1 MKTSFFNSV
10 LLFTSLALFVS
21 GCATTRS
28 TKTEPSPEEHARLL
42 LNVANAAL
50 IENDPP
56 GALEALARAEA
67 IDPALPE
74 IYHTRGLAFYN
85 QGNTL
90 GALEE
95 VKKALKMAPD
105 YVDANNSLGKILVDL
120 GRYNEAVAP
129 LLKAAHSPLYREAY
143 KAWTNLG
150 ILYYRKGDLAKAGEY
165 FERAI
170 QQGGEN
176 ACIAYYYRGHIKLHD
191 AQYSEA
197 IEDYKQA
204 TKKWCG
210 GFADAH
216 LAIGIT
222 YERTK
227 EYELARRTFV
237 EVESRYPNTKAADEA
252 VNLLRTLP

>member
-1 MKTSFFNSV
+1 MKPSFFNFV
-10 LLFTSLALFVS
+10 LWFASIALIS
-21 GCATTRS
+21 GCATS
-28 TKTEPSPEEHARLL
+28 HQHKHEPTPEEHARLL

-56 GALEALARAEA
+56 GALEALARAES

-74 IYHTRGLAFYN
+74 IYHTRALAFYN
-85 QGNTL
+85 QGNTA

-95 VKKALKMAPD
+95 VQKALKMAPD
-105 YVDANNSLGKILVDL
+105 YTDANNSLGKILVDL

-150 ILYYRKGDLAKAGEY
+150 ILYYRKGDWAKAGEN

-176 ACIAYYYRGHIKLHD
+176 ACIAYYYRGHLKLHD

-222 YERTK
+222 YQRTK
-227 EYELARRTFV
+227 QYELARRTFV

-252 VNLLRTLP
+252 INLLRTLP